1 MAVWLVRAGSHGE
14 REELAL
20 EQSLAVIGWEE
31 LPDLSGVKSR
41 EALEALCHEVY
52 PDQKLNTI
60 RNWVGQ
66 VWAFLGRI
74 SEGDLVALPLKK
86 QSAIAIGRVTGP
98 YRYRPDL
105 PENAR
110 HTRTVKWLRPDI
122 PRTAFEKDLLYSL
135 GAFMTVCQIERN
147 NAEARIRAMLTNKAA
162 PPPPQ
167 DVVDNA
173 ATSDTT
179 TTLIDLEV
187 YARDLIRDRISQ
199 TFKTHEFE
207 RLVENILR
215 AQGYQTSRTGK
226 GADGGVDIVAGRGA
240 MGFDAPRLCVQVKSS
255 QYPEDI
261 KTVRELQGV
270 VRQFGAQQGLLV
282 SWGGYKASVA
292 AEKRRLFFEIR
303 LWDADDV
310 IDAILENYERLS
322 DDIKA
327 ELPLKRIWTLV
338 LDEGSAE

>member
-14 REELAL
+14 REELAV
-20 EQSLAVIGWEE
+20 ERSLAVIGWEE
-31 LPDLSGVKSR
+31 LPDLSGVTSR
-41 EALEALCHEVY
+41 EALQSLCHEVY
-52 PDQKLNTI
+52 PEEKLNTI

-66 VWAFLGRI
+66 IWAFIGRI
-74 SEGDLVALPLKK
+74 KEGDLVALPLKK
-86 QSAIAIGRVTGP
+86 QSAIALGRVTGP
-98 YRYRPDL
+98 YRYRADMA
-105 PENAR
+105 ENVR
-110 HTRTVKWLRPDI
+110 HTRTVQWLRPDI

-147 NAEARIRAMLTNKAA
+147 NAEARIRSMLTNKPTPQQA
-162 PPPPQ
+162 PQ
-167 DVVDNA
+167 VLEEE
-173 ATSDTT
+173 ATSDIRTS
-179 TTLIDLEV
+179 LIDLEG

-199 TFKTHEFE
+199 TFKTHDFE

-303 LWDADDV
+303 LWNADDV

-338 LDEGSAE
+338 MDEGSAK